1 VAIPITSAMDVL
13 RFDGFRIMAV
23 LLLAQST
30 DST

>member
-1 VAIPITSAMDVL
+1 MDVL
-13 RFDGFRIMAV
+13 EFDGFRIMAV